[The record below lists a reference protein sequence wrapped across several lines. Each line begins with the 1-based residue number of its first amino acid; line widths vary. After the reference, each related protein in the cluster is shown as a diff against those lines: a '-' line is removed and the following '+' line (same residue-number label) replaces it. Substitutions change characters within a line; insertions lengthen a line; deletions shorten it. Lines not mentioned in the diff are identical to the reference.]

1 MPRWLPAPGKW
12 SRVAGHQCDMTG
24 VLQVTRVGTPAQ
36 TPRVRLTMTASDSR
50 RSVDTHNHTVV
61 DTVNENVRIQEFS
74 GYEKT
79 RVKTTLNHNFHIPVT
94 QFH

>member
-1 MPRWLPAPGKW
+1 
-12 SRVAGHQCDMTG
+12 
-24 VLQVTRVGTPAQ
+24 
-36 TPRVRLTMTASDSR
+36 MTASDSR

-61 DTVNENVRIQEFS
+61 GTVNENVRIQEFS
-74 GYEKT
+74 GYEKKT